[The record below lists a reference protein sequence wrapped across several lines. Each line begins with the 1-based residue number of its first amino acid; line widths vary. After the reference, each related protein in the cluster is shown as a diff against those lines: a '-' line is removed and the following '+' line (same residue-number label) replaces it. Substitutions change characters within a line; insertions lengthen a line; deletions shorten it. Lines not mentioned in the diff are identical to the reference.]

1 MATAN
6 YIHDLLYRY
15 DCVILPGFG
24 AFITQRQ
31 SARVLPEANQF
42 LPPQK
47 TVSFN
52 SQLTKNDGL
61 LANHL
66 VEVEK
71 ISYKTAVENLSLFVE
86 DLKNLL
92 QENRSIEL
100 TNLGSFMLT
109 EEDKLQFEPIHNNY
123 LKEAFG
129 LDACSTPEVNRE
141 RFRKHVDATSR
152 EVPVDFTSQR
162 RSSRRSLKY
171 AAVGLMAIGLSGF
184 AGMNIYSYQVSEHNL
199 AQQQKA
205 ASEIGNQI
213 QQATFVIENPL
224 PSVTLN
230 ISKQPGKYHVVAGAF
245 RMERNA
251 DKRVEEL
258 KKEGFKAR
266 RIGANKYGLHQ
277 VVYSSYEGRLEAL
290 RALRAVKKTSNSGA
304 WLLVQEL

>member
-1 MATAN
+1 MATAT

-31 SARVLPEANQF
+31 SARILPEAKQF
-42 LPPQK
+42 YPPQK

-66 VEVEK
+66 AEVEN
-71 ISYKTAVENLSLFVE
+71 ISYKAAIEKLTLYVE
-86 DLKNLL
+86 DLTNLL
-92 QENRSIEL
+92 DNNRSIEL
-100 TNLGSFMLT
+100 TSVGTFYLS
-109 EEDKLQFEPIHNNY
+109 EEDKLQFEPINNNY

-129 LDACSTPEVNRE
+129 LDACRAPEVVRE
-141 RFRKHVDATSR
+141 KSRKFADASEKNTSLDIT
-152 EVPVDFTSQR
+152 PQKG
-162 RSSRRSLKY
+162 SSKRYLKY
-171 AAVGLMAIGLSGF
+171 AAVGLLAIGLTGF
-184 AGMNIYSYQVSEHNL
+184 TGMNFYSYQVSEHNL
-199 AQQQKA
+199 SEQQKA

-224 PSVTLN
+224 PSVILN

-245 RMERNA
+245 RIEENA

-266 RIGANKYGLHQ
+266 KIGANQYGLHQ
-277 VVYSSYEGRLEAL
+277 VVYSSYEGRLDAL
-290 RALRAVKKTSNSGA
+290 RALRSVKKTSNSGA